1 MLQDLGPL
9 PMIGSTPASPTSYHG
24 QGLPP
29 SEGASRSDARENDE
43 GHSRGI
49 AEMLPT
55 SPPLRASTTS
65 GSVVSEE
72 CE

>member
-1 MLQDLGPL
+1 MLQDLSPL

-24 QGLPP
+24 QRLPP

-55 SPPLRASTTS
+55 SPQSEQDETA
-65 GSVVSEE
+65 VSEE